1 MSGDRASA
9 TARWRRRKGRR
20 YILARSHMIDPADE
34 IRARQCEVL
43 VTLAAEPSWFM
54 VAWGRRD
61 DAV

>member
-1 MSGDRASA
+1 
-9 TARWRRRKGRR
+9 
-20 YILARSHMIDPADE
+20 MIDPADE
-34 IRARQCEVL
+34 IRARQREVL